1 MVAAVGWPGE
11 ADGHPAADEDG
22 RGRGGLPYQNG
33 ASFSLLTIGNLS
45 GQPIFQIRIPHLLSL
60 GLAGEDKSGLGAA
73 VRNSRTA
80 RLRPRV
86 ERRTRYRVGL
96 LGLRGGVRADR
107 VHQGKGRSCKSRA
120 TLDNEENCLIKK
132 LAAREMTRTA
142 RTDDQGQRDPA
153 RTRQPDWLEPEL
165 ATLTADRFSD
175 PAWIFERKFDGERC
189 LAFRAGQQLR
199 LMTRNQQQVTSTY
212 PEIADALRA
221 QEASDFIVDGEVVA
235 FDGDRTSFSRL
246 QRRLGVSD
254 PGPAL
259 RAEVPVYLY
268 VFDLLWADGRDVRPL
283 PLRERKRLL
292 RGLLSFRDPLRF
304 TEHRDTDGEAYWRE
318 ACIKGWEGI
327 IAKRADSPYRPGR
340 TRDWLK
346 FKCENAQEFVIGGY
360 TDPRG
365 SRTGFGALLLGY
377 YDSDGKLRYAGK
389 VGTGFDR
396 RTLTSLHAALAADER
411 PEPPFEPVRGLPRS
425 GVHWVEPR
433 LVAQVG
439 FTEWTADGQL
449 RHPRFQGLRRDKDPA
464 DVVREMP

>member
-1 MVAAVGWPGE
+1 
-11 ADGHPAADEDG
+11 
-22 RGRGGLPYQNG
+22 
-33 ASFSLLTIGNLS
+33 
-45 GQPIFQIRIPHLLSL
+45 
-60 GLAGEDKSGLGAA
+60 
-73 VRNSRTA
+73 
-80 RLRPRV
+80 
-86 ERRTRYRVGL
+86 
-96 LGLRGGVRADR
+96 
-107 VHQGKGRSCKSRA
+107 
-120 TLDNEENCLIKK
+120 
-132 LAAREMTRTA
+132 MTRTA
-142 RTDDQGQRDPA
+142 RTGDQGPRDSA
-153 RTRQPDWLEPEL
+153 RAGQPGWLEPEL

-199 LMTRNQQQVTSTY
+199 LMTRNRQQVTSTY

-221 QEASDFIVDGEVVA
+221 
-235 FDGDRTSFSRL
+235 
-246 QRRLGVSD
+246 
-254 PGPAL
+254 P
-259 RAEVPVYLY
+259 RAEVPVYMY
-268 VFDLLWADGRDVRPL
+268 VFDVLWADGRDVRAL

-318 ACIKGWEGI
+318 ACGNGWEGI
-327 IAKRADSPYRPGR
+327 VAKRADSPYRPGR

-346 FKCENAQEFVIGGY
+346 FKCENEQEFVIGGY

-365 SRTGFGALLLGY
+365 SRTGLGALLLGY
-377 YDSDGKLRYAGK
+377 HDSNGRLRYAGK

-396 RTLTSLHAALAADER
+396 HTLTSLHAALAADER
-411 PEPPFEPVRGLPRS
+411 PEPSFEPVRGMPRS

-439 FTEWTADGQL
+439 FTEWTGDGQL

>member
-1 MVAAVGWPGE
+1 
-11 ADGHPAADEDG
+11 
-22 RGRGGLPYQNG
+22 
-33 ASFSLLTIGNLS
+33 
-45 GQPIFQIRIPHLLSL
+45 
-60 GLAGEDKSGLGAA
+60 
-73 VRNSRTA
+73 
-80 RLRPRV
+80 
-86 ERRTRYRVGL
+86 
-96 LGLRGGVRADR
+96 
-107 VHQGKGRSCKSRA
+107 
-120 TLDNEENCLIKK
+120 
-132 LAAREMTRTA
+132 MTRIA
-142 RTDDQGQRDPA
+142 STDDQGQRVPA
-153 RTRQPDWLEPEL
+153 RARQPDWVEPEL

-212 PEIADALRA
+212 PEIAGGLRA
-221 QEASDFIVDGEVVA
+221 QEASDLIVDGEVVA
-235 FDGDRTSFSRL
+235 FDGDRT
-246 QRRLGVSD
+246 
-254 PGPAL
+254 
-259 RAEVPVYLY
+259 
-268 VFDLLWADGRDVRPL
+268 
-283 PLRERKRLL
+283 
-292 RGLLSFRDPLRF
+292 
-304 TEHRDTDGEAYWRE
+304 
-318 ACIKGWEGI
+318 
-327 IAKRADSPYRPGR
+327 GR

-346 FKCENAQEFVIGGY
+346 LKCQKAQEFVIGGY

-377 YDSDGKLRYAGK
+377 YDRDGKLRYAGK
-389 VGTGFDR
+389 VCTGFDR